1 MMNTIELNNISFSFN
16 KNVVFNQLSIKI
28 NEGMHTTILGTS
40 ALGKTT
46 LKNIFENKLNYEGKY
61 LINDIDVKT
70 NRDLINQY
78 VGTISLDMSY
88 YNESVVD
95 MLFDVLSN
103 FFDENSIETEVNN
116 IKKFFNINNILGYKI
131 DELSDDYKY
140 YVLIISELLTR
151 KKFIVIDDLLC
162 FLKDDN
168 IKKIYEYAS
177 KNNITIIDLSSTLNN
192 ILYSDYLICLY
203 NKNIAIEGNTIECL
217 KEERLFKRLGYNL
230 PFIVDLS
237 IQLNYY
243 NIIDKIYTDRN
254 EMVNKVWK

>member
-28 NEGMHTTILGTS
+28 NEGTHTTILGTS

-61 LINDIDVKT
+61 LINNIDVKT

-177 KNNITIIDLSSTLNN
+177 NNNITIIDLSSTLNN
-192 ILYSDYLICLY
+192 I
-203 NKNIAIEGNTIECL
+203 NIAIEGNTIECL